1 MAENRKTKL
10 LRFAAWKSNLVSKSQ
25 ANYTHFLRKLQ
36 EIKGYVFL
44 LQPENVPLLIVV
56 ALLLQLLLM
65 WMEAR
70 RW

>member
-1 MAENRKTKL
+1 MAENKKTTL
-10 LRFAAWKSNLVSKSQ
+10 LRFAAWKSNLVSKTQ
-25 ANYTHFLRKLQ
+25 AKHTHFLRKFQ
-36 EIKGYVFL
+36 EIKGRAF